1 MQGPPESGGKEGDAA
16 GALPE
21 PPTPFVGRE
30 EELAEIA
37 GLLADPACRLL
48 TLVGPGGIGKT
59 RLALAAAA
67 RAGTAFPWGARFVAL
82 QPLDSPDLLVPALA
96 DAVGLSRGGA
106 ADSRER
112 LLAFLRERPA
122 LLVLDNF
129 EHLLEGAA
137 LLAGLLRAPGA
148 KALVTSRQA
157 LRLRE
162 EWLYPVQGLPYPPEK
177 ARGPGE
183 PGDDLE
189 RFGAVRLF
197 AACARRVRRDFSLEA
212 ELEGT
217 ARLCRLVEGMP
228 LALELAAAWAGALPS
243 ADIAAELERG
253 LDVLAGGPRDAPQ
266 RHLSV
271 RAAFD
276 GSWQRLTPEER
287 AVFRRLAVFRG
298 GFRREAAAR
307 VAGATTL
314 ALAALVERSL
324 LRLDRDGRYRV
335 HELLRQYGE
344 ERLREAPEEAVAVEA
359 EHGAYFTGWV
369 QDLLPRLLGAGQREA
384 LATLGADR
392 DNVRTAWQ
400 WAVAQAD
407 AAALARA
414 APGIAELSLWEGR
427 FQEGASAFEQAAQT
441 LQGMLE
447 AQGEDAPGEA
457 GPAAALALV
466 LSQLSRCYIRLGR
479 QEEAE
484 ATLIRCRA
492 LRAGLD
498 GPPALGVATDPD
510 LSLCHIATIRG
521 DYELALRLAETA
533 LAAAEA
539 WGHVPNQQF
548 AWDLRAR
555 AAMHLG
561 RLEEAQRYAERAQA
575 LVETSGDRIAE
586 ASVLTVMGSVALIR
600 EDYRL
605 ARSCFESNLT
615 IRESLGGRGAL
626 ALAWNKLGQVALREG
641 HPAEARRFFERG
653 RAAGTA
659 HGDPG
664 GLTDAL
670 IGLGLSATALG
681 EYGAAREHLRAALA
695 TAAGRTFGI
704 YLASLLLGTGELALR
719 AGDPQGGRELL
730 ALTLQHPAA
739 PHDVRERALRLL
751 RDGQPDGAPSGALPP
766 VGPTGGDQ
774 DLAARMLGVLVGLRV
789 EDPPAPPPPA
799 GGQGAPAVPPAREQ
813 GAPAAPPARG
823 QGAPAAPALAEP
835 LTERELEVLR
845 LAAEGL
851 SNRQIAMRLYI
862 ALGTT
867 KAHLHSILGKLE
879 APNRVAAI
887 ARARALGLL

>member
-16 GALPE
+16 GELPE

-67 RAGTAFPWGARFVAL
+67 RTGTAFPWGARFVAL

-112 LLAFLRERPA
+112 LFAFLRDRPA

-129 EHLLEGAA
+129 EHLLEGAE
-137 LLAGLLRAPGA
+137 LLAGLLRATGA

-162 EWLYPVQGLPYPPEK
+162 EWLFPVQGLPYPPEQ
-177 ARGPGE
+177 AGE
-183 PGDDLE
+183 PGGASGRVGSRAGGPGAPGGDLE

-212 ELEGT
+212 ELEDT
-217 ARLCRLVEGMP
+217 ARLCRLAEGMP
-228 LALELAAAWAGALPS
+228 LALELAAAWAGALPT

-307 VAGATTL
+307 VAGATPL

-344 ERLREAPEEAVAVEA
+344 ERLRESPEEAAAVEA

-384 LATLGADR
+384 LAALAADR

-447 AQGEDAPGEA
+447 AHSEDAPEEA

-466 LSQLSRCYIRLGR
+466 LSQLSRFYIRLGR

-533 LAAAEA
+533 IEAAEA

-575 LVETSGDRIAE
+575 LVESSGDRIAE

-605 ARSCFESNLT
+605 ARACFESNLT

-641 HPAEARRFFERG
+641 DPAEARRFFERG
-653 RAAGTA
+653 RAAATA

-664 GLTDAL
+664 GLTDAS
-670 IGLGLSATALG
+670 IGLGLAATALG

-704 YLASLLLGTGELALR
+704 YLASLLLGAGELALR

-730 ALTLQHPAA
+730 ALTLRHPAA
-739 PHDVRERALRLL
+739 PHDVRERARRLL
-751 RDGQPDGAPSGALPP
+751 RDGSPSGQPSGPLPP
-766 VGPTGGDQ
+766 AGPAGGDQ

-799 GGQGAPAVPPAREQ
+799 
-813 GAPAAPPARG
+813 RG
-823 QGAPAAPALAEP
+823 QAAPAAPALAEP

-851 SNRQIAMRLYI
+851 SNRQIALRLHI